1 MKYIFSLV
9 FSAFYLVSCQ
19 AQDLDKVQGLK
30 VGEKAPLLV
39 LEDAEGEKVNLKT
52 ALEDG
57 PIVLVFYRGQWCPY
71 CNKHLAELN
80 GIADSLNDL
89 GVQLYAI
96 SPDKPE
102 LLNEMQEKTEAKFTL
117 LHDSAYQ
124 TILAFDLAF
133 QPSSATRLKYKTILG
148 ADLSED
154 HGDER
159 ELLPVPA
166 TFLIDEKGII
176 RWRHFDP
183 DYKNRSNPSEV
194 LKAAQKLP

>member
-1 MKYIFSLV
+1 MKYLASILLTV
-9 FSAFYLVSCQ
+9 FYLVSCE
-19 AQDLDKVQGLK
+19 AQELEEVQGLQ
-30 VGEKAPLLV
+30 VGDEAPLSV
-39 LEDAEGEKVNLKT
+39 LEDAKGEKVNLKSE
-52 ALEDG
+52 LKKG
-57 PIVLVFYRGQWCPY
+57 PIVIVFYRGQWCPY

-80 GIADSLNDL
+80 EVADSLNDI

-102 LLNEMQEKTEAKFTL
+102 LLKEMQEKTEAKFTL

-133 QPSSATRLKYKTILG
+133 QPSSATRFKYKTILG

-166 TFLIDEKGII
+166 TFLIDEDGII

-194 LKAAQKLP
+194 LEAAQKLP